1 MASMHLPHLLADASF
16 CAVIGHPIAHSKS
29 PFIHRQFAEQVG
41 LALQYERID
50 VHPDELPSALETLR
64 AAGCRGLNVTL
75 PHKAAVAALAV
86 HPSARVAA
94 TGAANTLWWDDGLHA
109 DNTDGRGLVRD
120 LTRWGCELAGR
131 KVLMLGAG
139 GAAAGV
145 IPDLLA
151 AGIAGLWIWNRTA
164 ARAAALCA
172 RFSPEK
178 AQILAPVDDSGMPQ
192 AMDLVINA
200 TSAGVVGEVAVLPAG
215 ALAPQTACYDMFY
228 ADGATP
234 FLSHCQALG
243 ARQCRDGLGMLV
255 EQAAV
260 SFERWHG
267 YRPDTAPVLAALSAR
282 Q

>member
-1 MASMHLPHLLADASF
+1 MHLPNLLADVRF

-29 PFIHRQFAEQVG
+29 PFIHRQFAEQAD

-50 VHPDELPSALETLR
+50 VQPDELPSALETLR
-64 AAGCRGLNVTL
+64 ALGCRGLNVTL
-75 PHKAAVAALAV
+75 PHKAAAAALAV
-86 HPSARVAA
+86 HPSARVIA

-120 LTRWGCELAGR
+120 LMRWGCGLAGR
-131 KVLMLGAG
+131 RVLMLGAG

-164 ARAAALCA
+164 ARAASLCA
-172 RFSPEK
+172 RFSPDK
-178 AQILAPVDDSGMPQ
+178 GQILSPVGEADAPQ
-192 AMDLVINA
+192 AMDLLINA
-200 TSAGVVGEVAVLPAG
+200 TSAGVVGEVAALPAG
-215 ALAPQTACYDMFY
+215 ALAPHTACYDMFY

-243 ARQCRDGLGMLV
+243 ARRCRDGLGMLV

-260 SFERWHG
+260 SFESWHG
-267 YRPDTAPVLAALSAR
+267 YRPETAPVLAALRAR
-282 Q
+282 QQGS